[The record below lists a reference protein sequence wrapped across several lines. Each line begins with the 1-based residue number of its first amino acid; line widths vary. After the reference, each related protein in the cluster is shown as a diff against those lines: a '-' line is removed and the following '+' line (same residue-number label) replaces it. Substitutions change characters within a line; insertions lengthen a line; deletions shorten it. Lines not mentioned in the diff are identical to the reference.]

1 MLALGKLFD
10 GESCTCGTKTASP
23 FPQEATRRL
32 LIDNYD
38 YWPQQIIRNKILC
51 MILQLEKYWHTSITC
66 KYILATYNDKQIHQN
81 KDY

>member
-32 LIDNYD
+32 LVDNYD
-38 YWPQQIIRNKILC
+38 YWPQQIIQDKILC
-51 MILQLEKYWHTSITC
+51 MIREPVKNN
-66 KYILATYNDKQIHQN
+66 LADFFR
-81 KDY
+81 